1 MEAAGS
7 SNRAVGGEN
16 RQLAVGRVGVAL
28 DQGSGRVAEPGKEKV
43 SGTKRLFAETVPD
56 TFSSSQRNLLG
67 ENPDPDLVRKLSNEK
82 QVTGKNPPTII
93 WHTGD
98 DAVVAVENSIAFCS
112 ALHQAGVPA
121 ELHVYKT
128 GRHGLGLATASGGAA
143 HWPEQAAEWLRGHGW
158 LPAR

>member
-1 MEAAGS
+1 
-7 SNRAVGGEN
+7 V
-16 RQLAVGRVGVAL
+16 
-28 DQGSGRVAEPGKEKV
+28 P
-43 SGTKRLFAETVPD
+43 FVPD

-67 ENPDPDLVRKLSNEK
+67 ENPEPDLVRKLSNEK
-82 QVTGKNPPTII
+82 QVTGKNPPTFI

-128 GRHGLGLATASGGAA
+128 GRGRKGVRNRFGKNSFSVPDTFCC
-143 HWPEQAAEWLRGHGW
+143 PRQDR
-158 LPAR
+158 